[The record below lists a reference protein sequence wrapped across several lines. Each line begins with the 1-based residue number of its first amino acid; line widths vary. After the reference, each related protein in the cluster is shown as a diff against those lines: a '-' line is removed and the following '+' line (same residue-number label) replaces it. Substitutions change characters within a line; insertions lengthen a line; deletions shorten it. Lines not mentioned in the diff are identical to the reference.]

1 MQRNIKV
8 APVRKTVVV
17 KAEPE
22 KAFRVFTSCRWW
34 MKELFLPRALLKRR

>member
-1 MQRNIKV
+1 MHRNIKV

-34 MKELFLPRALLKRR
+34 TKEHSLPRALLKRR